1 MYTTIFL
8 NTEEKEAFNSLSD
21 DLKGDWEVQDEIIEY
36 EESADK
42 QRMRCKLMKLSDPA
56 LQKAFDEVQNLK
68 EGDQEAFNNWV
79 SSLSLSELNDD
90 DMNEIFYALGP
101 VSISNMIKQ
110 MLAEAKEADDVEYV
124 AAISA
129 IRHVMFTP
137 KTDA

>member
-1 MYTTIFL
+1 
-8 NTEEKEAFNSLSD
+8 
-21 DLKGDWEVQDEIIEY
+21 
-36 EESADK
+36 
-42 QRMRCKLMKLSDPA
+42 MKLSDPA

-68 EGDQEAFNNWV
+68 EGDQEAFNKWAG
-79 SSLSLSELNDD
+79 SLDLSELNDE

-110 MLAEAKEADDVEYV
+110 MLTAAKEADDVEYV

-137 KTDA
+137 KTNA

>member
-8 NTEEKEAFNSLSD
+8 TTEEKEGFNSLAD
-21 DLKGDWEVQDEIIEY
+21 ELKGDWEVQDEAINY
-36 EESADK
+36 KESAEK

-68 EGDQEAFNNWV
+68 EGDQEAFNKWAG
-79 SSLSLSELNDD
+79 SLDLSELNDE

-110 MLAEAKEADDVEYV
+110 MLTAAKEADDVEYV

-137 KTDA
+137 KTNA